1 MSANFLAHGRN
12 LPLPSFYRYNGF
24 FSEAHS
30 PKAVEMMDELTLRR
44 AKDGDSEAF
53 EALVTPY
60 ERMIWRLCWRYVRHD
75 ADAQDCVQ
83 ETMLKAWRQL
93 PQYRGEC
100 SVESWLYRICVSCCL
115 DFLRRRGNRNH
126 ESVDVMTD
134 LGLDP
139 VSPEPQPEEKVL
151 AEAEKQEIHEAISDL
166 PQTMQ
171 EVLVL
176 NVLEG
181 RSYEDTAAL
190 IGISIGTVKSRL
202 NRARQKLQEKFSR
215 LGTKLSSS
223 RLTK

>member
-1 MSANFLAHGRN
+1 
-12 LPLPSFYRYNGF
+12 
-24 FSEAHS
+24 
-30 PKAVEMMDELTLRR
+30 MMDELTLRR

-126 ESVDVMTD
+126 ESVDVITD

>member
-1 MSANFLAHGRN
+1 
-12 LPLPSFYRYNGF
+12 
-24 FSEAHS
+24 
-30 PKAVEMMDELTLRR
+30 MDELTLRR

-60 ERMIWRLCWRYVRHD
+60 EQMIWRLCWRYVRHD

-93 PQYRGEC
+93 PNYRGEC

-115 DFLRRRGNRNH
+115 DFIRKRGNRVN
-126 ESVDVMTD
+126 ESVDVMMD

-139 VSPEPQPEEKVL
+139 VSPEPLPEEKV
-151 AEAEKQEIHEAISDL
+151 AADAEKQEIHEAIADL
-166 PQTMQ
+166 PQSMR

-176 NVLEG
+176 SVLEG
-181 RSYEDTAAL
+181 RSYEDTATL
-190 IGISIGTVKSRL
+190 MGISIGTVKSRL
-202 NRARQKLQEKFSR
+202 NRARQKLQEKFR
-215 LGTKLSSS
+215 QLGTKWSSS

>member
-1 MSANFLAHGRN
+1 MEEIC
-12 LPLPSFYRYNGF
+12 PSLRSIGTTAS
-24 FSEAHS
+24 FSEAYS